1 MEWKKPFD
9 ELDLILHT
17 DQRGSLFEVFR
28 FDDFNIPPSGY
39 VYTFSINPHHRRG
52 DHYHHKKVEWFTC
65 VHGKAKVLLSTVD
78 GQFSRVV
85 DLSADNPKLVY
96 APAETDAVDL
106 VIYAFTHGRNGD
118 LFVQKAPAATL
129 GTLAQALKET
139 YASVNP
145 KYGETE
151 IKIIGPRHGEKLYE
165 TLVTS
170 EEMAQAED
178 MGGYYRIP
186 CDARDLNYDRSYFEG
201 TAAKIVEPYHS
212 HNTRRLDVEGMKE
225 LLLKLR
231 FVKEDL
237 GLIPRTKIKEIRSE

>member
-96 APAETDAVDL
+96 APAETIHALVNNEEEVAVIVSYGTVPHDDGKPDTF
-106 VIYAFTHGRNGD
+106 Y
-118 LFVQKAPAATL
+118 QKACP
-129 GTLAQALKET
+129 E
-139 YASVNP
+139 
-145 KYGETE
+145 
-151 IKIIGPRHGEKLYE
+151 
-165 TLVTS
+165 
-170 EEMAQAED
+170 
-178 MGGYYRIP
+178 
-186 CDARDLNYDRSYFEG
+186 
-201 TAAKIVEPYHS
+201 
-212 HNTRRLDVEGMKE
+212 LD
-225 LLLKLR
+225 
-231 FVKEDL
+231 
-237 GLIPRTKIKEIRSE
+237 I